1 MAERSERF
9 ALLSRYSK
17 HYVEKYNIKPEMNLH
32 KEQNTAGNLVDSF
45 TLPVCYDI
53 LEYYFKVAE
62 SPSWN
67 YFAYNAEKILHGKL
81 DAEQDIKDRQERRKK
96 AKEWL
101 SE

>member
-17 HYVEKYNIKPEMNLH
+17 HYVEKYNVKPEMNLH

-81 DAEQDIKDRQERRKK
+81 DTEQDIRDRQQRREK

>member
-17 HYVEKYNIKPEMNLH
+17 HYLEKYNIKPEMNLH

-81 DAEQDIKDRQERRKK
+81 DAEQDIRDRQQRRKK